1 MTESL
6 RSKNPQILKKRD
18 KFLTMG
24 KNMTT
29 MNGEFIEIKN

>member
-6 RSKNPQILKKRD
+6 RNRNPQIPKKRD
-18 KFLTMG
+18 KFLTRG